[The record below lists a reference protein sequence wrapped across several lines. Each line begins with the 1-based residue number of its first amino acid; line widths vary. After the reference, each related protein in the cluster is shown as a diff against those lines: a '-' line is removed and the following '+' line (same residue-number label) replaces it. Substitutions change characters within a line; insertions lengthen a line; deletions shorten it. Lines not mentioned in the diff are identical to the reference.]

1 MSTTRSGAG
10 QLKSDWTGPGW
21 PRLALP
27 WLLLLAFGFVAAG
40 LRFHLIESTAI
51 ADLCGSGQYSPW
63 CNTRQLLILG
73 FQHHA
78 YDVSFYGVAAL
89 IAAALTLR
97 SKQIWIAWLAA
108 VLGVFAV
115 QLYCFEPGAL
125 ALLIGCLRLL
135 RLQSLL
141 CMPPGEQHRQ
151 REQQIQSQP

>member
-1 MSTTRSGAG
+1 MSGAAPM
-10 QLKSDWTGPGW
+10 KSNWWGSGW
-21 PRLALP
+21 PLRALP

-51 ADLCGSGQYSPW
+51 ADVCGSGQYSPW

-78 YDVSFYGVAAL
+78 FEVSVYGVAAL
-89 IAAALTLR
+89 MAAAWALW
-97 SKQIWIAWLAA
+97 SKQVWIAWLAA
-108 VLGVFAV
+108 VLGVFAL

-135 RLQSLL
+135 RLQVQALPRV
-141 CMPPGEQHRQ
+141 PPAEPYRQ

>member
-1 MSTTRSGAG
+1 MKPNGTEAG
-10 QLKSDWTGPGW
+10 WLL
-21 PRLALP
+21 RALP
-27 WLLLLAFGFVAAG
+27 WLLLLVFGCVAAG

-78 YDVSFYGVAAL
+78 YDVSAYGMAAL
-89 IAAALTLR
+89 TAAALTLW

-108 VLGVFAV
+108 VLGVFAL

-135 RLQSLL
+135 RLQAPSR
-141 CMPPGEQHRQ
+141 MPPGEQHRQ

>member
-1 MSTTRSGAG
+1 MSASRSGAG
-10 QLKSDWTGPGW
+10 HTAAGW
-21 PRLALP
+21 ALLALP

-63 CNTRQLLILG
+63 CNTRRLLILG
-73 FQHHA
+73 FHHHA
-78 YDVSFYGVAAL
+78 YDVSVYGVAAL
-89 IAAALTLR
+89 MAAALALW
-97 SKQIWIAWLAA
+97 SKQVWIAWLAA
-108 VLGVFAV
+108 VLGVFAL

-135 RLQSLL
+135 RLQSL
-141 CMPPGEQHRQ
+141 PPGEQHRQ

>member
-1 MSTTRSGAG
+1 MSASRSGAG
-10 QLKSDWTGPGW
+10 HGKSDGTASGW
-21 PRLALP
+21 ALLALP

-63 CNTRQLLILG
+63 CNTRRLLILG

-78 YDVSFYGVAAL
+78 FDVSVYGVAAL
-89 IAAALTLR
+89 MAAALALW
-97 SKQIWIAWLAA
+97 SKQVWIAWLAA
-108 VLGVFAV
+108 VLGVFAL

-125 ALLIGCLRLL
+125 ALLIGSLRLL
-135 RLQSLL
+135 RLQSL
-141 CMPPGEQHRQ
+141 PPGEQHRQ

>member
-1 MSTTRSGAG
+1 MSASRSGAG
-10 QLKSDWTGPGW
+10 HRKSDRTASGW
-21 PRLALP
+21 ALLALP

-63 CNTRQLLILG
+63 CNTRRLLILG
-73 FQHHA
+73 FHHHA
-78 YDVSFYGVAAL
+78 YDVSVYGVAAL
-89 IAAALTLR
+89 MAAALALWSR
-97 SKQIWIAWLAA
+97 QVWIAWLAA
-108 VLGVFAV
+108 VLGVFAL

-135 RLQSLL
+135 RLQSL
-141 CMPPGEQHRQ
+141 PPGEQHRQ

>member
-1 MSTTRSGAG
+1 MSTSRIGAG
-10 QLKSDWTGPGW
+10 QTTSGGTGAGW
-21 PRLALP
+21 PLRALP

-78 YDVSFYGVAAL
+78 YDVSAYGTAAL
-89 IAAALTLR
+89 ISAVLALW
-97 SKQIWIAWLAA
+97 SKQVWIAWLAA
-108 VLGVFAV
+108 VLGIFAL

-135 RLQSLL
+135 RLQARPR
-141 CMPPGEQHRQ
+141 MPPGEQHRQ

>member
-1 MSTTRSGAG
+1 MSRAG
-10 QLKSDWTGPGW
+10 QMESDRAGLSWAL
-21 PRLALP
+21 RALP

-63 CNTRQLLILG
+63 CSTRQLLILG

-78 YDVSFYGVAAL
+78 YDVSVYGIAAL
-89 IAAALTLR
+89 MAAALALW
-97 SKQIWIAWLAA
+97 SKHVWIAWLAA
-108 VLGVFAV
+108 VLGVFAL

-135 RLQSLL
+135 RLQAQALPR
-141 CMPPGEQHRQ
+141 MPPGE
-151 REQQIQSQP
+151 

>member
-1 MSTTRSGAG
+1 MSRAG
-10 QLKSDWTGPGW
+10 QMESDREGLSWAL
-21 PRLALP
+21 RALP

-63 CNTRQLLILG
+63 CSTRQLLILG

-78 YDVSFYGVAAL
+78 YDVSVYGIAAL
-89 IAAALTLR
+89 MAAALALW
-97 SKQIWIAWLAA
+97 SKHVWIAWLAA
-108 VLGVFAV
+108 VLGVFAL

-135 RLQSLL
+135 RLQAQALPR
-141 CMPPGEQHRQ
+141 MPPGE
-151 REQQIQSQP
+151 